1 MSETKYVAA
10 IWIDYTKHNNGFKI
24 LSSAKRYGK
33 RPTKKEA
40 LIHFGKLDEY
50 DDYEFGVIEEVD
62 GVEAWYTSSESPE
75 AGWPIYSI
83 LTISTEEQMDKML
96 ETIAE
101 AIRERIK

>member
-1 MSETKYVAA
+1 MSDTKYVAA

-24 LSSAKRYGK
+24 LSRARRYGK

-40 LIHFGKLDEY
+40 LTHFGRLDEY
-50 DDYEFGVIEEVD
+50 DDYEFSTIEEVD

-75 AGWPIYSI
+75 AGWPIHSI

-101 AIRERIK
+101 AIRERVK